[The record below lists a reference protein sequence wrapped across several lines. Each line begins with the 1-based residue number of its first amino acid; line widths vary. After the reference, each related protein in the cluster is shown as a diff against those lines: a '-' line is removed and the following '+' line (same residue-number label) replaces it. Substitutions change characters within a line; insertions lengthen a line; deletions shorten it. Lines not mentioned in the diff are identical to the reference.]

1 MTISSDTSKEQEIM
15 EALKQEDFSQY
26 SKDVNVQKLLKEVR
40 KLELLKDEQQE
51 NDENPDN
58 DQDFKISCN
67 TVRSEFRKF
76 VDIDKIMSRSALLKF
91 LNINTNSYGRFMSF
105 HGLWQGV
112 DNSMYQLGAPFFR
125 RWKMAKKNLKL
136 PTVNAVDSA
145 AATTSKNKKKES
157 SAKAAYAELLD
168 QIAAQEPTWPEDQLG
183 DEHKMMVY
191 LNCDEVR
198 QQIFDFLHKHNGVT
212 TRTAFAKELGFTP
225 RALMNFLETKGE
237 YKGAKSEVYYCAYD
251 FFERLR
257 KLEGRPVPPGRE
269 AMEKCPDKEGKYSI
283 MARKASTNGWV
294 WTRR

>member
-1 MTISSDTSKEQEIM
+1 
-15 EALKQEDFSQY
+15 
-26 SKDVNVQKLLKEVR
+26 VNVQKLLKEVR

-212 TRTAFAKELGFTP
+212 SRTSFAKDLGFTP
-225 RALMNFLETKGE
+225 RPLLRFLQGKGE
-237 YKGAKSEVYYCAYD
+237 FDGAKSDIYFRAYD

-257 KLEGRPVPPGRE
+257 KLDKRPVPPGRE
-269 AMEKCPDKEGKYSI
+269 EIDNDEYKEWRYS
-283 MARKASTNGWV
+283 MGG
-294 WTRR
+294 RRSMGSSGFIVKKGE